1 MTCLIRCVLTFSK
14 ETFFEARKARINLGR
29 SEMEKRKEKKRRRE
43 EKILVINVTRRS
55 RSLDRESCWSCSR
68 CCSDI
73 YRFAGV
79 TKPWRPNHVQGSGKS
94 EVELIEI
101 TTGLLP
107 LTIHLRS
114 TARQSPYSTLLT
126 LDPRFLVHNSVL
138 DLATWSEKEKEE
150 KKWARGLSCH
160 CPGERE
166 REEYFYFRL
175 FSKILLS
182 IFPYLH
188 FCQFFFFF
196 PKKIRTIGDKINLTN
211 NCRLTVLC
219 PDWNIGMIHR
229 L

>member
-1 MTCLIRCVLTFSK
+1 MTYLIRCVLTFSK

-29 SEMEKRKEKKRRRE
+29 PEMEKRKEKKRRRE
-43 EKILVINVTRRS
+43 EKILIINVTRRS
-55 RSLDRESCWSCSR
+55 RSLDRESWSCSR

-126 LDPRFLVHNSVL
+126 LDPRFLVHNSIL

-150 KKWARGLSCH
+150 KEMSAWSFLSLSRRK
-160 CPGERE
+160 RE
-166 REEYFYFRL
+166 REKYFYFRL

-188 FCQFFFFF
+188 FCQFFFS
-196 PKKIRTIGDKINLTN
+196 KKDSDDR
-211 NCRLTVLC
+211 R
-219 PDWNIGMIHR
+219 
-229 L
+229 

>member
-1 MTCLIRCVLTFSK
+1 MTYLIRCVLTFSK

-29 SEMEKRKEKKRRRE
+29 PEMEKRKEKKRRRE
-43 EKILVINVTRRS
+43 EKILIINVTRRS

-150 KKWARGLSCH
+150 KEMSAWSFLS
-160 CPGERE
+160 
-166 REEYFYFRL
+166 
-175 FSKILLS
+175 LS
-182 IFPYLH
+182 
-188 FCQFFFFF
+188 
-196 PKKIRTIGDKINLTN
+196 
-211 NCRLTVLC
+211 
-219 PDWNIGMIHR
+219 
-229 L
+229 

>member
-1 MTCLIRCVLTFSK
+1 MTYLIRCVLTFSK

-29 SEMEKRKEKKRRRE
+29 PEMEKRKEKKRRRE

-126 LDPRFLVHNSVL
+126 LDPRFLVHNSIL

-150 KKWARGLSCH
+150 KEMSAWSFLSLSRRKR
-160 CPGERE
+160 ERE
-166 REEYFYFRL
+166 RRIFLLPFI
-175 FSKILLS
+175 FKNIIIHFPVFAFLS
-182 IFPYLH
+182 IF
-188 FCQFFFFF
+188 FFQKRFGRSA
-196 PKKIRTIGDKINLTN
+196 IRLI
-211 NCRLTVLC
+211 
-219 PDWNIGMIHR
+219 
-229 L
+229 

>member
-1 MTCLIRCVLTFSK
+1 MTYLIRCVLTFSK

-29 SEMEKRKEKKRRRE
+29 PEMEKRKEKKRRRE
-43 EKILVINVTRRS
+43 EKILVINVTRRP
-55 RSLDRESCWSCSR
+55 RSLHRESCWSCSR

-150 KKWARGLSCH
+150 KEMSAWSFLSLSRRK
-160 CPGERE
+160 RE
-166 REEYFYFRL
+166 REKNISTSVYFQKYYYP
-175 FSKILLS
+175 FSRICIS
-182 IFPYLH
+182 VN
-188 FCQFFFFF
+188 FFFFQKRF
-196 PKKIRTIGDKINLTN
+196 GRSAIRLI
-211 NCRLTVLC
+211 
-219 PDWNIGMIHR
+219 
-229 L
+229 

>member
-1 MTCLIRCVLTFSK
+1 MTYLIRCVLTFSK

-29 SEMEKRKEKKRRRE
+29 PEMEKRKEKKRRRE
-43 EKILVINVTRRS
+43 EKILIINVTRRS
-55 RSLDRESCWSCSR
+55 RSLDRESWSCSR

-150 KKWARGLSCH
+150 KEMSAWSFLSLSRRK
-160 CPGERE
+160 RE
-166 REEYFYFRL
+166 GEEYFYFRL

-188 FCQFFFFF
+188 FCQFFF

>member
-1 MTCLIRCVLTFSK
+1 MTYLIRCVLTFSK

-29 SEMEKRKEKKRRRE
+29 PEMEKRKEKKRRRE

-55 RSLDRESCWSCSR
+55 RSLDRESWSCSR

-150 KKWARGLSCH
+150 KEMSAWSFLS
-160 CPGERE
+160 
-166 REEYFYFRL
+166 
-175 FSKILLS
+175 LS
-182 IFPYLH
+182 
-188 FCQFFFFF
+188 
-196 PKKIRTIGDKINLTN
+196 
-211 NCRLTVLC
+211 
-219 PDWNIGMIHR
+219 
-229 L
+229 

>member
-1 MTCLIRCVLTFSK
+1 MTYLIRCVLTFSK

-29 SEMEKRKEKKRRRE
+29 PEMEERKEKKRRRE

-55 RSLDRESCWSCSR
+55 RSLDRESCWS

-126 LDPRFLVHNSVL
+126 LDPRFLVHNSIL

-150 KKWARGLSCH
+150 KEMSAWSFLSLSRRK
-160 CPGERE
+160 RE

-188 FCQFFFFF
+188 FCQFFFS
-196 PKKIRTIGDKINLTN
+196 KKDSDDR
-211 NCRLTVLC
+211 R
-219 PDWNIGMIHR
+219 
-229 L
+229 

>member
-1 MTCLIRCVLTFSK
+1 MTYLIRCVLTFSK

-29 SEMEKRKEKKRRRE
+29 PEMEKRKEKKRRRE

-114 TARQSPYSTLLT
+114 ARQSPYSTLLT
-126 LDPRFLVHNSVL
+126 LDPRFLVRNSIL

-150 KKWARGLSCH
+150 KEMSAWSFLSLSRRK
-160 CPGERE
+160 RE
-166 REEYFYFRL
+166 RENISTSVYFQKYYYPFSRICISVNFF
-175 FSKILLS
+175 FSKKDS
-182 IFPYLH
+182 DD
-188 FCQFFFFF
+188 
-196 PKKIRTIGDKINLTN
+196 R
-211 NCRLTVLC
+211 R
-219 PDWNIGMIHR
+219 
-229 L
+229 

>member
-1 MTCLIRCVLTFSK
+1 MTYLIRCVLTFSK

-29 SEMEKRKEKKRRRE
+29 PEMEKRKEKKRRRE
-43 EKILVINVTRRS
+43 EKIFVINRDQDLWIGRVVGR
-55 RSLDRESCWSCSR
+55 SCSR

-150 KKWARGLSCH
+150 KEMSAWSFLSLFRRK
-160 CPGERE
+160 RE

-188 FCQFFFFF
+188 FCQFFFFS
-196 PKKIRTIGDKINLTN
+196 KKNSDDR
-211 NCRLTVLC
+211 R
-219 PDWNIGMIHR
+219 
-229 L
+229 